1 MSVPKHVLGAT
12 SHTSQGPWPCDCEG
26 LWLSS
31 EGCASDTVCQN
42 LRHAYLPGLLE
53 VGALQIVAH
62 HETLSILSMSRKNPC
77 TSFIHGNFFG
87 PSGLHLLAWSEHR
100 RSQSSRPMREVLE
113 MQLERALS
121 PDRLEELPL
130 SPGYFFPRENV
141 NPCHFQPSSYIF
153 PCMTPPQAIIMH
165 LCMLQCNIL

>member
-1 MSVPKHVLGAT
+1 MSSGPHHTQAKGHDHVIVRAFDSHPKVVPLTRSAKIYVMLT
-12 SHTSQGPWPCDCEG
+12 S
-26 LWLSS
+26 
-31 EGCASDTVCQN
+31 
-42 LRHAYLPGLLE
+42 LLE

-62 HETLSILSMSRKNPC
+62 HETLSIFSMSRKNPC